1 MKKMTALIV
10 AAGMS
15 VASGAALAGGDAGA
29 GHKLYQS
36 SCASCHGMKAQG
48 QGMFPKLAGLS
59 ADRVK
64 KALVAFKNND
74 SAALKKMGLG
84 GSNAAIMAPNAA
96 GLSDQDMDN
105 LAAYLAS
112 LK

>member
-15 VASGAALAGGDAGA
+15 VASGAAVAADAAAG
-29 GHKLYQS
+29 KTLYQS
-36 SCASCHGMKAQG
+36 SCASCHGMQAQG

-59 ADRVK
+59 ADHIHQM
-64 KALVAFKNND
+64 LVAFKNND
-74 SAALKKMGLG
+74 TATLKKNNLG
-84 GSNAAIMAPNAA
+84 GPNAAIMAPNAA
-96 GLSDQDMDN
+96 GLSDQDMEN
-105 LAAYLAS
+105 LGAYIAT